1 MLQRWNVDD
10 SAIVCHN
17 DGMYMTQWQ
26 PVCHK
31 DGMWMTQWQPMCH
44 EEEMWMT
51 QQLYATK
58 MECG

>member
-1 MLQRWNVDD
+1 
-10 SAIVCHN
+10 
-17 DGMYMTQWQ
+17 MTQWQ